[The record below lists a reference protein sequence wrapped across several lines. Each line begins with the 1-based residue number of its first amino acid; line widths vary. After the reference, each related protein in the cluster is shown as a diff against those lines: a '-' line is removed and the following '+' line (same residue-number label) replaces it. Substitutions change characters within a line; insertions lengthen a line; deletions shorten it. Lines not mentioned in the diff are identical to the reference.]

1 MKHKKNKTWTD
12 KAMIGYIKHGDV
24 VAIEPSWPMGSP
36 EKLGKFLIEKYPTKE
51 DAIHLIDGGG
61 IGVFDF
67 RKDDYWYV
75 DGFGEVIDKRVSSH
89 PENYREHIGH
99 LYLWMKGEW
108 QYSDCGIDWEPVR
121 EVLKNKDSGQVDGFG
136 KDAIMKV

>member
-24 VAIEPSWPMGSP
+24 VAIEPSWTQGAPEQMG
-36 EKLGKFLIEKYPTKE
+36 KMLIEKFPTQE
-51 DAIHLIDGGG
+51 DAKTLVDSA
-61 IGVFDF
+61 VSLPKF
-67 RKDDYWYV
+67 RKEDYWYV
-75 DGFGEVIDKRVSSH
+75 DGFGEVIDKRLSSH
-89 PENYREHIGH
+89 PENFREHIGH

-121 EVLKNKDSGQVDGFG
+121 EVLKTEVS
-136 KDAIMKV
+136 A